1 MTRPAPIIL
10 VVDDELEIRCAIDD
24 ILQLEGYRT
33 ALAKDGQE
41 ALELLEGGLRPKLI
55 LLDLMMPRMSGEQF
69 LRRRAEQPNLRE
81 IPVVIVSAMPYEARA
96 LAPLVEGV
104 LAKPFL
110 LEQLLEV
117 VAEHCERPPQG

>member
-69 LRRRAEQPNLRE
+69 LRRRAEQPTLRE